1 MPIQTFRIDLGVETE
16 RTPSA
21 VTVLLG
27 YRSSLV
33 SLPGSGNAMTVRQR
47 VRNTPS
53 NAIVQVNDLDYAL
66 RVVLSRGSGIAV
78 GRLFTVDFDSCQN
91 AAAATIADFGCAIE
105 GCGGGSG
112 PIDGCS
118 CSVTT
123 P

>member
-1 MPIQTFRIDLGVETE
+1 MPIQTFRIDLAVDSE

-21 VTVLLG
+21 VTILLG

-33 SLPGSGNAMTVRQR
+33 SLPGSGNATTVRQR
-47 VRNTPS
+47 VKNTPS

-78 GRLFTVDFDSCQN
+78 GRLFTVDFDSCTS
-91 AAAATIADFGCAIE
+91 AAAARIGDFGCTIE

-112 PIDGCS
+112 PIEGCS
-118 CSVTT
+118 CAVTT